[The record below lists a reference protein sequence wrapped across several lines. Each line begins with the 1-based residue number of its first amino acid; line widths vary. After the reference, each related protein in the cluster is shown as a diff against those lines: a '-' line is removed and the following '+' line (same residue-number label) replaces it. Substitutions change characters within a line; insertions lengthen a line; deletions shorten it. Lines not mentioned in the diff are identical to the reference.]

1 MYAIIWSPPYFLDKS
16 NLFFSLDEV
25 ETFIDH
31 VDQEAPVVTQHT
43 ELPQLKYKLL
53 HFKDKIEKKKQL
65 VICNLCFSIVTCK

>member
-1 MYAIIWSPPYFLDKS
+1 M
-16 NLFFSLDEV
+16 

-65 VICNLCFSIVTCK
+65 VICHLRYSIVTCK